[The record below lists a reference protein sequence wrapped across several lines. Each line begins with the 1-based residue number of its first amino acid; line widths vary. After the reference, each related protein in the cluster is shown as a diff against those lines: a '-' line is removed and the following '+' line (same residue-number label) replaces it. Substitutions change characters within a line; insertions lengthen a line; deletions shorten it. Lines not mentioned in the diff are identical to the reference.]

1 MSMPIF
7 QQFPHQLND
16 YTLLRLIESRPSTD
30 LYLARQE
37 HVSRTVIL
45 EVLRPDADDTSRADF
60 LETAQ
65 QRAKINILHVPRV
78 LEAHSEENVWYMA
91 QELPA
96 GTSLMEWLADGK
108 NLTPLHAAKLLQ
120 AAAEMYENCN
130 AAGKNT
136 RALSWGD
143 IFIDENGGAAFLSP
157 IITGAP
163 SSEDKTRHMQ
173 QLAQCI
179 IPVRPT
185 EGDACDKIEA
195 MLQWLQFGYNGQ
207 QLDWVNI
214 SATAELV
221 VNELSALELTSKT
234 EEEVVVEVSRQ
245 RRQNRHIR
253 RKILRH
259 AAIILGSL
267 FIILSIGSLGFVVA
281 KQHTEELSPIGTE
294 FILCKTPNGIVKAM
308 RHPVSIEEYN
318 RFLREWETMSPME
331 RGILNEGM
339 PSHISH
345 HIPHDWN
352 NIFIAASLRKEYQGM
367 QLTPESP
374 ATNISYWN
382 ALAYARYK
390 GGALPNMALLQAI
403 HAELNENG
411 VDEWVTDSNTG
422 DSLAIY
428 PSGCPFILD
437 RSSISRPLPVNNRTW
452 VSPRLGFRII
462 FNH

>member
-1 MSMPIF
+1 MPIF

-30 LYLARQE
+30 LYLAQQE

-45 EVLRPDADDTSRADF
+45 EVLQPDADATSRADF

-78 LEAHSEENVWYMA
+78 LEAHSAENVWYMA
-91 QELPA
+91 QELPT
-96 GTSLMEWLADGK
+96 GTSLMDRLADGK
-108 NLTPLHAAKLLQ
+108 NLTPLQAAKLLQ
-120 AAAEMYENCN
+120 AAAEMYENCSS
-130 AAGKNT
+130 AGKNA
-136 RALSWGD
+136 RSLSWGD
-143 IFIDENGGAAFLSP
+143 IFIDETGTAAFLSP
-157 IITGAP
+157 IITGTATP
-163 SSEDKTRHMQ
+163 EDKAQHMQ

-179 IPVRPT
+179 IPVRPV

-195 MLQWLQFGYNGQ
+195 MLQWLQYGYNGQ

-221 VNELSALELTSKT
+221 VNELSALEPTSKT

-259 AAIILGSL
+259 AALILGSL
-267 FIILSIGSLGFVVA
+267 FIILSISSLGFVVA
-281 KQHTEELSPIGTE
+281 KQRTEELSPVSAE
-294 FILCKTPNGIVKAM
+294 FILCKTPNGIIKAT

-318 RFLREWETMSPME
+318 RFLRAWESMSPME

-339 PSHISH
+339 PQHISH
-345 HIPHDWN
+345 HTPGDWS

-367 QLTPESP
+367 QLSPESP
-374 ATNISYWN
+374 AINISYWN

-411 VDEWVTDSNTG
+411 VNEWVTDTNTG
-422 DSLAIY
+422 DSLSIY
-428 PSGCPFILD
+428 PIGGPFILD
-437 RSSISRPLPVNNRTW
+437 RSSISRPLPVSNREWT
-452 VSPRLGFRII
+452 SPRLGFRII